1 MLESLLNID
10 GGVLLFIQESI
21 RNPILN
27 SIMIF
32 ITTLGD
38 GGYIWIA
45 ATILLLIP
53 KKTRKVGI
61 MSAVALLGSLIINN
75 EIIKNLVKRPRPFV
89 TFTDLQIIIP
99 TPSQYSFPSGHTSS
113 SFAAAAVFY
122 RHLPKK
128 LGIPS
133 VVLAGL
139 IGFSRLYVGVHYPT
153 DVIAGVVMG
162 IFLSYLAEFLVN
174 FVQKK
179 FFAKTSMKK

>member
-1 MLESLLNID
+1 MLETLLNID
-10 GGVLLFIQESI
+10 GGVLLFIQDYI

-32 ITTLGD
+32 ITSLGD
-38 GGYIWIA
+38 EGFIWIA
-45 ATILLLIP
+45 ATIVLLIP

-75 EIIKNLVKRPRPFV
+75 NIIKNLVQRPRPFV
-89 TFTDLQIIIP
+89 TFTDLEIIIP
-99 TPSQYSFPSGHTSS
+99 TPSEFSFPSGHTSS

-122 RHLPKK
+122 RFLPKK
-128 LGIPS
+128 LGIPA

-139 IGFSRLYVGVHYPT
+139 IGFSRLYIGVHYPT

-162 IFLSYLAEFLVN
+162 IFLSYLSEFLVS
-174 FVQKK
+174 FCAKK
-179 FFAKTSMKK
+179 LKKT

>member
-1 MLESLLNID
+1 MLESLLNMD
-10 GGVLLFIQESI
+10 GGVLLFIQEYI
-21 RNPILN
+21 RNPILDA
-27 SIMIF
+27 ILIF
-32 ITTLGD
+32 ITKLGN
-38 GGYIWIA
+38 GGMIWIA
-45 ATILLLIP
+45 ATIALLIP

-128 LGIPS
+128 LGISS

-162 IFLSYLAEFLVN
+162 IFLSYLAEYLVN

-179 FFAKTSMKK
+179 